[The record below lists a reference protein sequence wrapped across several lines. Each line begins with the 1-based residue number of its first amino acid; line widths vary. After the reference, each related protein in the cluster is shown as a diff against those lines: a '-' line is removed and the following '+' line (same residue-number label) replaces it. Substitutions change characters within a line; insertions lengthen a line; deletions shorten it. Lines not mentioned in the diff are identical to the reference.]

1 MRDISKAD
9 FTIDSKYS
17 NGKPSPTQYVTKD
30 GLQFMSNGYVVLKN
44 FIPKD
49 VIQMVKSTW
58 TRWENSHQIN
68 TSIPK
73 HVEYDTGSN
82 SPRDTHN
89 TSESPLDNAPWAT
102 ALQDWAT
109 PKLEE
114 VLGIDLVRTYAY
126 SRKYHRNGY
135 MKVHSDRPAC
145 EISFTAP
152 MDFKTDFG
160 KPWNIWVDGRVNAL
174 NDDQLREQYST
185 EGMTESGLG
194 LRHEDV
200 VWKNTQGLS
209 INKRKQIKGLV
220 PISLE
225 VGDVMVYQGPN
236 VFHWRD
242 RLVGDYSYHIFCHW
256 VNENGKVYQMAPQ
269 VKYDGRDSFYEDYS
283 RQSEDRKIY
292 VSKLEVQP
300 EFAHIPNDYPISFPN
315 TTLKSK
321 CNPPHDTHAEVKE
334 IDNIQQK

>member
-1 MRDISKAD
+1 MPDMFATEK
-9 FTIDSKYS
+9 
-17 NGKPSPTQYVTKD
+17 
-30 GLQFMSNGYVVLKN
+30 GLQFMTSGYVVLKD

-58 TRWENSHQIN
+58 KRWESSRKIN
-68 TSIPK
+68 ESIPK
-73 HVEYDTGSN
+73 NVEYDTGSD
-82 SPRDTHN
+82 SPVDTHN

-109 PKLEE
+109 PRLEKE
-114 VLGIDLVRTYAY
+114 LGIDLVRTYAY
-126 SRKYHRNGY
+126 SRKYYRNGY

-174 NDDQLREQYST
+174 NDEHLREVYT
-185 EGMTESGLG
+185 TDGMVNSGLG

-200 VWKNTQGLS
+200 VWNNTQGLS
-209 INKRKQIKGLV
+209 INKRKQIEGLK

-256 VNENGKVYQMAPQ
+256 VNKHGLVYEMAPQ
-269 VKYDGRDSFYEDYS
+269 IEFDGRDSFYEDYS
-283 RQSEDRKIY
+283 QKSEDRKIY
-292 VSKLEVQP
+292 ASKLETHP
-300 EFAHIPNDYPISFPN
+300 EFAHICNNYPISFPN
-315 TTLKSK
+315 TTVKNQVSE
-321 CNPPHDTHAEVKE
+321 PYDTEAEVEE
-334 IDNIQQK
+334 IDSI

>member
-1 MRDISKAD
+1 MRDIDA
-9 FTIDSKYS
+9 KYKIS
-17 NGKPSPTQYVTKD
+17 YKQHGKPMPDAFVTEK
-30 GLQFMSNGYVVLKN
+30 GLQFMTSGYVVLKD

-58 TRWENSHQIN
+58 KRWETSRKIN
-68 TSIPK
+68 ESIPK
-73 HVEYDTGSN
+73 NVEYDTGSN
-82 SPRDTHN
+82 SPVDTHN

-109 PKLEE
+109 PRLEKE
-114 VLGIDLVRTYAY
+114 LGIDLVRTYAY
-126 SRKYHRNGY
+126 SRKYYRNGY

-152 MDFKTDFG
+152 MGFKTDFG

-174 NDDQLREQYST
+174 NDEHLREVYT
-185 EGMTESGLG
+185 TDGMVNSGMG
-194 LRHEDV
+194 LRHEDI
-200 VWKNTQGLS
+200 VWQNTQGLS
-209 INKRKQIKGLV
+209 INKRKQIEGLK

-256 VNENGKVYQMAPQ
+256 VNRHGLVYEMAPQ
-269 VKYDGRDSFYEDYS
+269 IEFDGRDNFYEDYS
-283 RQSEDRKIY
+283 QKSEDRKIY
-292 VSKLEVQP
+292 ASKLETHP
-300 EFAHIPNDYPISFPN
+300 EFAHICNNYPISFPN
-315 TTLKSK
+315 TTVRNQVSE
-321 CNPPHDTHAEVKE
+321 PYDTEAEVTE
-334 IDNIQQK
+334 IDSI

>member
-1 MRDISKAD
+1 MK
-9 FTIDSKYS
+9 KYS
-17 NGKPSPTQYVTKD
+17 ISYKVEGKPQPNMIVTAE
-30 GLQFMSNGYVVLKN
+30 GLQFMSGGYVVLRN
-44 FIPKD
+44 FIPKE
-49 VIQMVKSTW
+49 IIEMVKSTW
-58 TRWENSHQIN
+58 KRWETSQKIN
-68 TSIPK
+68 EVIPK
-73 HVEYDTGSN
+73 NVEYDTGSG
-82 SPRDTHN
+82 SPKDTHN

-109 PKLEE
+109 PRLEE
-114 VLGIDLVRTYAY
+114 TLGIDLVRTYAY
-126 SRKYHRNGY
+126 SRKYNRNGY

-174 NDDQLREQYST
+174 NDEHIMEHYTTD
-185 EGMTESGLG
+185 GMQNSGMG

-200 VWKNTQGLS
+200 VWHNTQGLS
-209 INKRKQIKGLV
+209 INKRKLIEGLK

-256 VNENGKVYQMAPQ
+256 VNENGLIYQMCPE
-269 VKYDGRDSFYEDYS
+269 VENDGRDNFYEDYS
-283 RQSEDRKIY
+283 QKSEDRKIAL
-292 VSKLEVQP
+292 SKVEMHP
-300 EFAHIPNDYPISFPN
+300 EFAHIPNNYPISFPN
-315 TTLKSK
+315 TTVKNRL
-321 CNPPHDTHAEVKE
+321 PQPYDTEAEVKE
-334 IDNIQQK
+334 IDSI